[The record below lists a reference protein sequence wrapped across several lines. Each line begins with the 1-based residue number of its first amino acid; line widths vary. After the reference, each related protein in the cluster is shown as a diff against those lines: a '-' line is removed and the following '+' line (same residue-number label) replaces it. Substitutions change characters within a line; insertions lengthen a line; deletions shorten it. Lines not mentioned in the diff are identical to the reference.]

1 MDGEVLQKA
10 MVGKRHS
17 RVVARLIHL
26 LMQYAERTGASID
39 VDTELRHLRR
49 EDEWVFLPDVS
60 VTRSARLAD
69 LDESSAAPVEVLPD
83 FAIEVLSPDDR
94 PGQVAQKIARYM
106 QAGVPLLWVVDPDAQ
121 QVTAWTPAGSP
132 ETVGSDGILD
142 ASPVLDG
149 FEVEA
154 SRLFEA

>member
-1 MDGEVLQKA
+1 MDGGSLQKA
-10 MVGKRHS
+10 IAGKRHS

-26 LMQYAERTGASID
+26 LMQYAERTGAAID

-60 VTRSARLAD
+60 VTRSERLAGV
-69 LDESSAAPVEVLPD
+69 DEASAAPIEVLPD

-121 QVTAWTPAGSP
+121 QVTAWTPGGAP
-132 ETVGSDGILD
+132 ETVGSDGQLD

-149 FEVEA
+149 VEVEA
-154 SRLFEA
+154 SLLFEG